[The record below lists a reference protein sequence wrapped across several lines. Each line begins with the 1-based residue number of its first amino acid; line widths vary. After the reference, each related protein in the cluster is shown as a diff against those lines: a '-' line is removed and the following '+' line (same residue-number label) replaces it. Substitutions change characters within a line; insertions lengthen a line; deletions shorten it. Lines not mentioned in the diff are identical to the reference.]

1 MTWKQKVL
9 LFLLLL
15 LIAACGLLVF
25 SREKASPQLDA
36 LKITLLGSSADWMH
50 VPLLFDNRGGGAIVI
65 WEPGRIERKETGKV
79 TVGGTRV
86 QALAIAGTNVFKAPH
101 VQIIAV
107 ELTGTNYGPWRILLQ
122 VAPYDLIA
130 HLETLFGKKVGTL
143 MSNSRALE
151 SLLRHSSK
159 WVASDW
165 FDEPIGPAMGSWR
178 RDIDLGHGMASHI
191 ESHREDS
198 QTLFFVI
205 SHFHTRYR
213 RWPTNFAEV
222 KLFAATKAYLQ
233 PEIPACYNESWFE
246 NAVFT
251 TNSHGGLSIKF
262 QNGSMS
268 IGPM

>member
-1 MTWKQKVL
+1 
-9 LFLLLL
+9 LLL
-15 LIAACGLLVF
+15 AAGGFLVF
-25 SREKASPQLDA
+25 SRTTASPQLST
-36 LKITLLGSSADWMH
+36 LKITVLSSSAHRMH
-50 VPLLFDNRGGGAIVI
+50 VPLLFDNQGGGAIVI
-65 WEPGRIERKETGKV
+65 WEPGRIERKETGRV

-86 QALAIAGTNVFKAPH
+86 QALAVAGTNVSKAPH

-107 ELTGTNYGPWRILLQ
+107 ELTGTNYGPWRVLLP
-122 VAPYDLIA
+122 VTRYDLIA
-130 HLETLFGKKVGTL
+130 RLETLFGKRVGTL

-165 FDEPIGPAMGSWR
+165 FDEPIGRAMGPWR
-178 RDIDLGHGMASHI
+178 RDIDLGHGMASDF
-191 ESHREDS
+191 ESHQEDS
-198 QTLFFVI
+198 QTFLFVI
-205 SHFHTRYR
+205 HHFHTRYR

-233 PEIPACYNESWFE
+233 PEIPARYNESWFE

-251 TNSHGGLSIKF
+251 TNSNGGLSIKF